1 MFDVRF
7 IPNPYYIE
15 KLKDLNGF
23 DEEVKEYVLS
33 QKESGKFYSKLL
45 PLLEFLIPQ
54 YIKEGK
60 KHLTIS
66 IGCSGGQHRSVTFV
80 NKLAEDLKNSKV
92 LKHINV
98 YASHRE
104 KELGHW

>member
-1 MFDVRF
+1 MKKSKNMSYHKKKVENF
-7 IPNPYYIE
+7 I
-15 KLKDLNGF
+15 LN
-23 DEEVKEYVLS
+23 
-33 QKESGKFYSKLL
+33 LL

-80 NKLAEDLKNSKV
+80 NKRSRGFKK
-92 LKHINV
+92 
-98 YASHRE
+98 
-104 KELGHW
+104 